1 MSTAKWITLSA
12 MAGAAVVAVLVWTRP
27 NAPADV
33 QPASAG
39 ASSGLIQ
46 AQVPTPQ
53 PDATGGDPAALPGM
67 GQMRA
72 MGASAVSPNAL
83 IESVAPPGCRTVDN
97 GDIVL
102 DAETRG
108 DVEMVVMLYKP
119 EQAIARLD
127 EACKDKGPRAQQA
140 MRNLY
145 QQYVQ
150 YITAV
155 KQTWPVEEQTAIP
168 VEKLESTLH
177 KSLHELRV
185 QYFGADKAC
194 AMFCEEE
201 ELTRRMLNMAV
212 SYKQKNPKASTE
224 EAVGMAQGEIMKE
237 VQAKAAA
244 QEAAAQGK

>member
-1 MSTAKWITLSA
+1 MSTAKWIALSA
-12 MAGAAVVAVLVWTRP
+12 LAGAAVVAVLVWTRP
-27 NAPADV
+27 PAPADV
-33 QPASAG
+33 SQASAT
-39 ASSGLIQ
+39 AASGLIQ
-46 AQVPTPQ
+46 AHVPTPE
-53 PDATGGDPAALPGM
+53 PAGSEPLPLPGM

-72 MGASAVSPNAL
+72 MGASAPSPNAL
-83 IESVAPPGCRTVDN
+83 IDSVAPPGCRTTDN
-97 GDIVL
+97 GDIVV
-102 DAETRG
+102 DADTRG

-119 EQAIARLD
+119 EQAMARLD
-127 EACKDKGPRAQQA
+127 DACQDKGPRAKQA

-201 ELTRRMLNMAV
+201 ELTHRMLTMAV
-212 SYKQKNPKASTE
+212 TYKQKNPKATTE
-224 EAVGMAQGEIMKE
+224 EAVGMAQAEIMKE